1 MSAGVSQTGGHRAS
15 TLGGCTPS
23 LTCTGTQG
31 KAITP
36 QEPGLHL
43 LAGLGGSPRK
53 VGIGCGSLW
62 GQGLW
67 WQKPQGLSLSVISLE
82 DCHFGTKTW
91 PHSTRY
97 GSRAGLPQVKQQ
109 QGGHTAISISR
120 QAASKRTLWHGPA
133 HQRAK
138 NHQWEGT
145 SLSHPEV
152 CHKPMDQD
160 PQGGRHWKIF
170 HFHRNR
176 LKENK

>member
-109 QGGHTAISISR
+109 QGGHTAISIHGHMVHNCSR
-120 QAASKRTLWHGPA
+120 PTEAKLSDCNRHPVTCKASVTYCLALYRK
-133 HQRAK
+133 
-138 NHQWEGT
+138 
-145 SLSHPEV
+145 SLLTPVLEKTGS
-152 CHKPMDQD
+152 
-160 PQGGRHWKIF
+160 WI
-170 HFHRNR
+170 
-176 LKENK
+176 